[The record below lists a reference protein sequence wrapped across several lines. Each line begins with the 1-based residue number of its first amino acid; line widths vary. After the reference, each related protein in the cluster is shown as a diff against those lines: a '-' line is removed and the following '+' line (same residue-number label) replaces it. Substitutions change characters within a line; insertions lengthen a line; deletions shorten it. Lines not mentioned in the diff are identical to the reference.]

1 MPNDSGPGARCARE
15 ALCRGWPLSVI
26 LTSHRKQRM
35 PVREEA
41 ADCAS
46 VEAVSPQTLE
56 VPQTQLPTAKE
67 TEVVDELDLNDRA
80 LFEMVSLTREITR

>member
-1 MPNDSGPGARCARE
+1 
-15 ALCRGWPLSVI
+15 
-26 LTSHRKQRM
+26 M

-80 LFEMVSLTREITR
+80 LFEMVSLTREIPADDWTLRVESDGHQSLQAELSAR